1 MSIARFGHVSGEQ
14 WKEAM
19 GERAA
24 LEASSIAQSLRAS
37 DFPVEIDT
45 CGRSLKAQMKYA
57 GKLGAQYTVVL
68 GDNEIDAGVYTLK
81 NMQTGE
87 EKQIAADD
95 FIETFVETAILAME
109 ADLKEMFGLEE

>member
-1 MSIARFGHVSGEQ
+1 
-14 WKEAM
+14 
-19 GERAA
+19 
-24 LEASSIAQSLRAS
+24 
-37 DFPVEIDT
+37 
-45 CGRSLKAQMKYA
+45 MKYA

>member
-1 MSIARFGHVSGEQ
+1 MLYIAT
-14 WKEAM
+14 M
-19 GERAA
+19 GERASV
-24 LEASSIAQSLRAS
+24 EAASIAQSLRAS

-68 GDNEIDAGVYTLK
+68 GDNELDAGVYTLK

-87 EKQIAADD
+87 EQQIGAED
-95 FIETFVETAILAME
+95 FIEEFAQTAILAME
-109 ADLKEMFGLEE
+109 ADLKEMFGLEEE